1 MKNPGPTQ
9 LSRRNILK
17 ASGAALAATALSP
30 TRLLAAMPPV
40 VETRHGKIRGYRN
53 DDVCTFRGVRYGA
66 STAGAN
72 RFMPPRP
79 PQPWAEVMD
88 ASDYGYSAP
97 QTNAAI
103 PRTPSRDPALNDIF
117 AASNGYRSNQEENED
132 CLFLNVWTKSTS
144 QRAKRPVLLWLHG
157 GGFASGT
164 GSALLYDGTNMASR
178 SNVVVVTINHRLNV
192 FGYTH
197 LAEIGGRDY
206 ANSGNAGQLDIIL
219 ALQWVR
225 DNIDRF
231 GGDPGR
237 VLIFGESGGGAK
249 VSFLLASP
257 PAKGLFHRAVIESG
271 PGITMAESA
280 SATRA
285 AEQLLSELNIKR
297 AELSRIH
304 ELPAAQVLAA
314 YFSALGK
321 MQAGGLG
328 GGPFS
333 PVLTPD
339 VLRAHPFAPAAS
351 PVGAEVPVI
360 VGWNRTEATLF
371 QISDEAAFNL
381 DDKALDARLQGLFA
395 DRAPRIKQAY
405 MKAGGSPSDIYFR
418 IASDQLMGA
427 NSILL
432 AERKASQHGAPAYL
446 YRFDWQ
452 SPALDGRLRS
462 PHGLEMPFVFDNT
475 EEGGY
480 ALTGGGPRPAR
491 LAAQMRASW
500 AAFAETGNPNAGRL
514 PQWRPYDSATRNT
527 MVFNDASR
535 SVNDP
540 DSAERLAM
548 QYFSA

>member
-1 MKNPGPTQ
+1 M
-9 LSRRNILK
+9 LSRRAILK
-17 ASGAALAATALSP
+17 SSSAALAAAALRP
-30 TRLLAAMPPV
+30 TSVFAATPPV
-40 VETRHGKIRGYRN
+40 VETRHGKVRGYRN
-53 DDVCTFRGVRYGA
+53 DDVLTFRGIRYGA
-66 STAGAN
+66 TTAGAN
-72 RFMPPRP
+72 RFMPPKSP
-79 PQPWAEVMD
+79 EPWAGVMD

-103 PRTPSRDPALNDIF
+103 ARTPSRDPALIDIF
-117 AASNGYRSNQEENED
+117 AASNGYRSDQDESED
-132 CLFLNVWTKSTS
+132 CLFLNVWTKSLR
-144 QRAKRPVLLWLHG
+144 QGANRPVLVWLHG
-157 GGFASGT
+157 GGFSSGT
-164 GSALLYDGTNMASR
+164 GSALLYDGTNMTSR
-178 SNVVVVTINHRLNV
+178 SDVVVVTINHRLNV

-197 LAEIGGRDY
+197 LAEIGGKAY

-231 GGDPGR
+231 GGDPKR

-271 PGITMAESA
+271 PGISMAESA

-285 AEQLLSELNIKR
+285 AEQLLAELNIKR
-297 AELSRIH
+297 TELSRIH

-314 YFSALGK
+314 YFSAMAK
-321 MQAGGLG
+321 MPGGGLG

-333 PVLTPD
+333 PVVTPD
-339 VLRAHPFAPAAS
+339 VLPAHPFAPSAS
-351 PVGAEVPVI
+351 PIGADVPVI

-371 QISDEAAFNL
+371 QIGDDAAFKL
-381 DDKALDARLQGLFA
+381 DDKGLDARLQGLFA

-432 AERKASQHGAPAYL
+432 AERKAAQNKAPAYL
-446 YRFDWQ
+446 YRFDWL
-452 SPALDGRLRS
+452 SPALGGRLRS
-462 PHGLEMPFVFDNT
+462 PHGMEMPFVFDNT
-475 EEGGY
+475 EEGGFV
-480 ALTGGGPRPAR
+480 LTGGGARPAK

-500 AAFAETGNPNAGRL
+500 AAFAETGNPNAARL
-514 PQWRPYDSATRNT
+514 PQWRPYDSTARNT
-527 MVFNDASR
+527 MVFNDTSR
-535 SVNDP
+535 SLNDP

>member
-1 MKNPGPTQ
+1 MKHKPDR
-9 LSRRNILK
+9 LSRRTMLQ
-17 ASGAALAATALSP
+17 AGTAVLAATAMRP
-30 TRLLAAMPPV
+30 TTLFAATAPLI
-40 VETRHGKIRGYRN
+40 ETRYGKVRGYRN
-53 DDVCTFRGVRYGA
+53 DDVYTFRGIRYGA

-72 RFMPPRP
+72 RFMPPKP
-79 PQPWAEVMD
+79 PAPWAGVLD

-97 QTNAAI
+97 QTNAAL
-103 PRTPSRDPALNDIF
+103 PSSSTRDPALNNIF
-117 AASNGYRSNQEENED
+117 AASNGYRADPDESED
-132 CLFLNVWTKSTS
+132 CLFLNVWSKSLR
-144 QRAKRPVLLWLHG
+144 QGAKRPVLVWLHG
-157 GGFASGT
+157 GGFSSGS

-231 GGDPGR
+231 GGDPNR
-237 VLIFGESGGGAK
+237 VMIFGESGGGAK
-249 VSFLLASP
+249 VSFMLASP
-257 PAKGLFHRAVIESG
+257 PARGLFHRAVIESG

-285 AEQLLSELNIKR
+285 AEQLLSELNIKHTG
-297 AELSRIH
+297 LSRIH
-304 ELPAAQVLAA
+304 ELSTAKVLAA
-314 YFSALGK
+314 YFSAMSK
-321 MQAGGLG
+321 MSGGGIG

-339 VLRAHPFAPAAS
+339 VLPAHPFAPVAS
-351 PVGAEVPVI
+351 PVGADVPVI

-371 QISDEAAFNL
+371 QLSDDAAFHL
-381 DDKALDARLQGLFA
+381 DDKGLDERLQTLFA

-432 AERKASQHGAPAYL
+432 AERKAAQNKAPAYL
-446 YRFDWQ
+446 YRFDWL
-452 SPALDGRLRS
+452 SPALGGRLRA
-462 PHGLEMPFVFDNT
+462 PHGVEMPFVFDNT
-475 EEGGY
+475 EEAGFVI
-480 ALTGGGPRPAR
+480 TGGGPGPAKLGAR
-491 LAAQMRASW
+491 MRSAW
-500 AAFAETGNPNAGRL
+500 AAFAETGNPNTPKL
-514 PQWRPYDSATRNT
+514 PRWNPYDTSTRNT
-527 MVFNDASR
+527 MVFNDEPK

-540 DSAERLAM
+540 DSAERQAM
-548 QYFSA
+548 QLFR